1 MIKYNGP
8 PQSHEEL
15 VKQALARVQRGLAA
29 PREIYD
35 IQHRSRIDWGKFP
48 AWARPIDP
56 SVFDGCCHEG

>member
-1 MIKYNGP
+1 MIKYTG

-35 IQHRSRIDWGKFP
+35 VQHRNRIDWSKFP
-48 AWARPIDP
+48 SWARPIDP